1 MLSLS
6 KWIGLAPS
14 FLGLC
19 YREKVRI
26 ADDDCVLADRLNVL
40 HWQELAT
47 AQVADH
53 APAHLVAPHS
63 TPLVHENV
71 THLPDL
77 LALLGDYLGT
87 GDRMTLL
94 AQVGHL
100 EVFPQLAER
109 LLTPTTTTSPTLAT
123 EVQRNAL
130 PRPIVPPT
138 NSATILSDPS
148 SKTIS
153 RTFPCFS
160 PLVWRTTSLP
170 KSSFTLCIANTSS
183 FLP

>member
-6 KWIGLAPS
+6 KWIILAPS
-14 FLGLC
+14 FLGLR

-47 AQVADH
+47 AQVANH

-87 GDRMTLL
+87 GDRMTWTLRTMSGCVTR
-94 AQVGHL
+94 AAASHTASSIG
-100 EVFPQLAER
+100 ARR
-109 LLTPTTTTSPTLAT
+109 L
-123 EVQRNAL
+123 
-130 PRPIVPPT
+130 
-138 NSATILSDPS
+138 S
-148 SKTIS
+148 SS
-153 RTFPCFS
+153 
-160 PLVWRTTSLP
+160 V
-170 KSSFTLCIANTSS
+170 
-183 FLP
+183 

>member
-1 MLSLS
+1 MKSCQPIGGSS
-6 KWIGLAPS
+6 KWIILAPS
-14 FLGLC
+14 FLSLRYG
-19 YREKVRI
+19 EKVRI

-53 APAHLVAPHS
+53 APAHLVASHS

-109 LLTPTTTTSPTLAT
+109 LLTPNHDYITHARDRSPAQCSTTPNRAT
-123 EVQRNAL
+123 NQQRHD
-130 PRPIVPPT
+130 IE
-138 NSATILSDPS
+138 
-148 SKTIS
+148 
-153 RTFPCFS
+153 
-160 PLVWRTTSLP
+160 
-170 KSSFTLCIANTSS
+170 
-183 FLP
+183 